1 MPRSA
6 RSHDAVREE
15 TTMAPH
21 RSVHAFTARF
31 FPHSSVSL
39 RWAVAAFALLAAL
52 CWASPAWAADSA
64 VFASGAGTE
73 TEPYLITNA
82 SQLAA
87 FRDAVNAGDDYDGKY
102 VALGADID
110 LESAEWTPIGVGT
123 RKSSGIAEGST
134 PFAGTFDGAGHV
146 ISGLK
151 IASTQG
157 ADFAIGLFGIL
168 DGATV
173 KNLTVADA
181 EVTVPQSELA
191 GILCGMMANDA
202 TASGVSVSGS
212 VSGKAGVG
220 GIAGRM
226 TLSGTIENCE
236 NSASVAAADGV
247 GNAGGIVGAAYY
259 TTPTGRMAITGCRNS
274 GSISGTDCIGGIA
287 GLSAAFVSNC
297 ENSGAITGTS
307 YSVGGIVGEQKNYGA
322 VSGCTN
328 SGAVSTSNAGAYGIG
343 GIVGWARYDGAAPA
357 YAASAPITVTGCANS
372 TSVQGGSCAGG
383 IVGTF
388 YNAGTVS
395 GNANT
400 AASIASSN
408 FAGGIVGNLQN
419 ADISSLPSTVPE
431 GILVENNASTTPLNA
446 ITAPLKGPYAY
457 NNTPSDFTVRD
468 NGSAWVAQA
477 GATRYATLEGAFA
490 TAPDHSTIKLV
501 SSVSDQPTLSVS
513 DGRELTLDLAGFNL
527 FFATDGGLS
536 LQDGALTVTG
546 QGDVATA
553 EGADGKPEPLATVS
567 GTGSLALKGGS
578 YNQDVAPYVADS
590 YAEFVPADTR
600 TTTPFSVVPAS
611 TAKHDARAA
620 VHDGAKTVYY
630 GDSDAAR
637 TAAAAAPGAT
647 VEELNAPSTPSGNE
661 GGEGNPGGGQTG
673 TGDNGQLSGGADANA
688 GGKADGSTA
697 ADDQTDDNGTKDS
710 GKDDASKPTA
720 KPSTTSGT
728 HGYHRSS
735 TAYRGVPQT
744 GDAATDALLAVGA
757 LAIVSGGAAALARAR
772 VKRSRTK

>member
-1 MPRSA
+1 
-6 RSHDAVREE
+6 
-15 TTMAPH
+15 MAPH
-21 RSVHAFTARF
+21 RSVHAFTVRF

-39 RWAVAAFALLAAL
+39 RWVVAAFALLAAL
-52 CWASPAWAADSA
+52 CWTSPAWAADSA
-64 VFASGAGTE
+64 IFASGAGTE
-73 TEPYLITNA
+73 ADPYLIENA

-110 LESAEWTPIGVGT
+110 LESAEWTPIGAGT

-134 PFAGTFDGAGHV
+134 PFGGTFDGVSHV

-151 IASTQG
+151 ITSTQG

-236 NSASVAAADGV
+236 NSASVAATDGV

-297 ENSGAITGTS
+297 ENSGAIAGTS

-357 YAASAPITVTGCANS
+357 YAASAPITVTGCTNS
-372 TSVQGGSCAGG
+372 ASVQGGSCAGG

-395 GNANT
+395 GNTNT
-400 AASIASSN
+400 AASIISSN

-431 GILVENNASTTPLNA
+431 GILVENNVSTTPLNA
-446 ITAPLKGPYAY
+446 ITAPLKGLYAY

-477 GATRYATLEGAFA
+477 GATRYASLAGAFA

-501 SSVSDQPTLSVS
+501 SNVSDQPTLSVS

-630 GDSDAAR
+630 GDADAAR

-688 GGKADGSTA
+688 GDKAEDGA
-697 ADDQTDDNGTKDS
+697 ATDDQPENNGAKDAN
-710 GKDDASKPTA
+710 KDAASKPTA
-720 KPSTTSGT
+720 KSGNSSAASGS
-728 HGYHRSS
+728 HAYRNSS

-757 LAIVSGGAAALARAR
+757 LAIVSGGAATLARAR
-772 VKRSRTK
+772 MKRSRTK

>member
-1 MPRSA
+1 
-6 RSHDAVREE
+6 
-15 TTMAPH
+15 MAPY
-21 RSVHAFTARF
+21 RSVHAFTVRF

-39 RWAVAAFALLAAL
+39 RWVVAAFALLAAL
-52 CWASPAWAADSA
+52 CWASPAWAVDSA

-73 TEPYLITNA
+73 ADPYLIENA

-102 VALGADID
+102 VALNADVD
-110 LESAEWTPIGVGT
+110 LEGAEWTPIGAGT

-134 PFAGTFDGAGHV
+134 PFAGTFDGAGHTV
-146 ISGLK
+146 SGLK
-151 IASTQG
+151 ITSTQG
-157 ADFAIGLFGIL
+157 VDYAIGLFGIL

-212 VSGKAGVG
+212 VAGKAGVG

-297 ENSGAITGTS
+297 ENSGAINGTS

-328 SGAVSTSNAGAYGIG
+328 SEAVSTSNAGAYGIG

-372 TSVQGGSCAGG
+372 ASVQGGSCAGG

-431 GILVENNASTTPLNA
+431 GILVENNVSTTPLNA

-477 GATRYATLEGAFA
+477 GATRYATLEGAFE

-513 DGRELTLDLAGFNL
+513 DGRELTLDLASFNL

-630 GDSDAAR
+630 GDADAAR

-673 TGDNGQLSGGADANA
+673 TGDNGQLSGSADANA

-697 ADDQTDDNGTKDS
+697 ADDQPENNGTKDS
-710 GKDDASKPTA
+710 GKDDASSRQPNPARRPARMVTTVARPPTA
-720 KPSTTSGT
+720 AFRRPATRPPMRYWPWGPWPSSQ
-728 HGYHRSS
+728 
-735 TAYRGVPQT
+735 AAPQPSP
-744 GDAATDALLAVGA
+744 APA
-757 LAIVSGGAAALARAR
+757 
-772 VKRSRTK
+772 

>member
-1 MPRSA
+1 MSLFACP
-6 RSHDAVREE
+6 HDAVREE

-73 TEPYLITNA
+73 ADPYLIENA

-236 NSASVAAADGV
+236 NSASVAAVGGV

-372 TSVQGGSCAGG
+372 ASVQGGSCAGG

-431 GILVENNASTTPLNA
+431 GILVENNVSTTPLNA

-630 GDSDAAR
+630 GDADAAR

-661 GGEGNPGGGQTG
+661 GDEGNPGGGQTG

-688 GGKADGSTA
+688 GARRMAAPQPTTNPRTTGRRTQAKMTPRSRQPNPARRPARMVTTVARPPTA
-697 ADDQTDDNGTKDS
+697 AFRR
-710 GKDDASKPTA
+710 P
-720 KPSTTSGT
+720 
-728 HGYHRSS
+728 
-735 TAYRGVPQT
+735 
-744 GDAATDALLAVGA
+744 AT
-757 LAIVSGGAAALARAR
+757 RPPMR
-772 VKRSRTK
+772 YWP

>member
-1 MPRSA
+1 
-6 RSHDAVREE
+6 
-15 TTMAPH
+15 MAPH

-64 VFASGAGTE
+64 IFASGAGTE
-73 TEPYLITNA
+73 TEPYLIANA

-87 FRDAVNAGDDYDGKY
+87 FRDAVNAGNDYAGEY
-102 VALGADID
+102 IALGSDVD
-110 LESAEWTPIGVGT
+110 LEDAEWTPIGVGT

-297 ENSGAITGTS
+297 ENSGAIAGTS

-372 TSVQGGSCAGG
+372 ASVQGGSCAGG

-431 GILVENNASTTPLNA
+431 GILVENNVSTTPLDA
-446 ITAPLKGPYAY
+446 ITAPLKGLYAY
-457 NNTPSDFTVRD
+457 NNTPSDFIVRD

-477 GATRYATLEGAFA
+477 GATRYATLEGAFE

-501 SSVSDQPTLSVS
+501 SSVSDQPTLSIS

-567 GTGSLALKGGS
+567 GTGSLVLKGGS

-630 GDSDAAR
+630 GDADAAR
-637 TAAAAAPGAT
+637 AAAAAAPGAT
-647 VEELNAPSTPSGNE
+647 MEELNAPSTPSGNE
-661 GGEGNPGGGQTG
+661 GDEGNPGGGQTG
-673 TGDNGQLSGGADANA
+673 TTNDGQTSGGVDANA
-688 GGKADGSTA
+688 GDKADGSTA
-697 ADDQTDDNGTKDS
+697 ADDQTDGNGTKDS

-720 KPSTTSGT
+720 KSSTTSGT
-728 HGYHRSS
+728 RGYHRSS

-772 VKRSRTK
+772 MKRSRTK

>member
-1 MPRSA
+1 
-6 RSHDAVREE
+6 
-15 TTMAPH
+15 MAPH

-73 TEPYLITNA
+73 TEPYLIANA

-87 FRDAVNAGDDYDGKY
+87 FRDAVNAGNDYAGEY
-102 VALGADID
+102 IALGSDVD
-110 LESAEWTPIGVGT
+110 LEDAEWTPIGAGT

-151 IASTQG
+151 IASTQS

-259 TTPTGRMAITGCRNS
+259 TTPTGRMAVTGCRNS

-297 ENSGAITGTS
+297 ENSGAIAGTS

-372 TSVQGGSCAGG
+372 ASVQGGSCAGG

-431 GILVENNASTTPLNA
+431 GILVENNVSTTPLDA

-501 SSVSDQPTLSVS
+501 SNVSDQPTLSVS

-567 GTGSLALKGGS
+567 GTGSLVLKGGS

-620 VHDGAKTVYY
+620 VHDGAKTIYY
-630 GDSDAAR
+630 GDADAAR
-637 TAAAAAPGAT
+637 AAAAAAPGAT
-647 VEELNAPSTPSGNE
+647 MEELNAPSTPSGNE
-661 GGEGNPGGGQTG
+661 GDEGNPGGGQTG
-673 TGDNGQLSGGADANA
+673 TANDGQTSGGVDANA
-688 GGKADGSTA
+688 GDKADGSTA
-697 ADDQTDDNGTKDS
+697 ADDQTDGNGTKNS

-772 VKRSRTK
+772 MKRSRTK

>member
-1 MPRSA
+1 
-6 RSHDAVREE
+6 
-15 TTMAPH
+15 MAPY

-39 RWAVAAFALLAAL
+39 RWVVAAFALLAAL
-52 CWASPAWAADSA
+52 CWASPAWAVDSA

-73 TEPYLITNA
+73 ADPYLIENA

-102 VALGADID
+102 VALGADVD
-110 LESAEWTPIGVGT
+110 LEGAEWTPIGAGT

-134 PFAGTFDGAGHV
+134 PFAGTFDGAGHTV
-146 ISGLK
+146 SGLK
-151 IASTQG
+151 ITSTQG
-157 ADFAIGLFGIL
+157 ADYAIGLFGIL

-181 EVTVPQSELA
+181 KIAVPQSELA
-191 GILCGMMANDA
+191 GILCGMLANDS
-202 TASGVSVSGS
+202 TVSGVSVSGS

-226 TLSGTIENCE
+226 TLSGAIENCE
-236 NSASVAAADGV
+236 NSASVTAAGGV

-259 TTPTGRMAITGCRNS
+259 TTPSGRMSITGCHNS

-297 ENSGAITGTS
+297 ENSGAIAGTS

-322 VSGCTN
+322 VTGCAN
-328 SGAVSTSNAGAYGIG
+328 SESVSTSNAGAYGIG

-372 TSVQGGSCAGG
+372 ASVQGGSCAGG

-400 AASIASSN
+400 AASITSSS

-431 GILVENNASTTPLNA
+431 GILVENNVSATPLDA

-477 GATRYATLEGAFA
+477 GATRYATLAGAFA

-536 LQDGALTVTG
+536 LRDGALTVTG

-553 EGADGKPEPLATVS
+553 EGADGKPEPLAAVS

-590 YAEFVPADTR
+590 YAEFVPADAHATA
-600 TTTPFSVVPAS
+600 PFSVVPAS
-611 TAKHDARAA
+611 TAKHNAQAV
-620 VHDGAKTVYY
+620 VHDGGKTVYY
-630 GDSDAAR
+630 GDAGAAR

-647 VEELNAPSTPSGNE
+647 VEELKAPSTPSGNE
-661 GGEGNPGGGQTG
+661 GGEGNPSDGQTG
-673 TGDNGQLSGGADANA
+673 TTNDGQPSGDANA
-688 GGKADGSTA
+688 NAGDKTDDSTA
-697 ADDQTDDNGTKDS
+697 ADDQTDGNGTKGAD
-710 GKDDASKPTA
+710 KDDASKATA
-720 KPSTTSGT
+720 KPSTSSAASGT
-728 HGYHRSS
+728 HTYRSS
-735 TAYRGVPQT
+735 SIAYRGVPQT

-757 LAIVSGGAAALARAR
+757 LAVVSGGAAALARAR
-772 VKRSRTK
+772 MKRARAK

>member
-1 MPRSA
+1 
-6 RSHDAVREE
+6 
-15 TTMAPH
+15 MAPH

-73 TEPYLITNA
+73 ADPYLIENA

-110 LESAEWTPIGVGT
+110 LESAERTPIGVGT

-212 VSGKAGVG
+212 VAGKAGVG

-297 ENSGAITGTS
+297 ENSGAINGTS

-372 TSVQGGSCAGG
+372 ASVQGGSCAGG

-431 GILVENNASTTPLNA
+431 GILVENNVSTTPLNA

-477 GATRYATLEGAFA
+477 GATRYATLEGAFE

-513 DGRELTLDLAGFNL
+513 DGRELTLDLASFNL

-546 QGDVATA
+546 QGDVAPA

-630 GDSDAAR
+630 GDADAAR
-637 TAAAAAPGAT
+637 T
-647 VEELNAPSTPSGNE
+647 ELNAPSTPSGNE

-673 TGDNGQLSGGADANA
+673 TGDNGQLSGSADANA

-697 ADDQTDDNGTKDS
+697 ADDQPENNGAKDS

>member
-1 MPRSA
+1 
-6 RSHDAVREE
+6 
-15 TTMAPH
+15 MAPH

-73 TEPYLITNA
+73 ADPYLIENA

-110 LESAEWTPIGVGT
+110 LESAERTPIGVGT

-181 EVTVPQSELA
+181 EVTVPRSELA

-372 TSVQGGSCAGG
+372 ASVQGGSCAGG

-431 GILVENNASTTPLNA
+431 GILVENNVSTTPLNA

-477 GATRYATLEGAFA
+477 GATRYATLEGAFE

-513 DGRELTLDLAGFNL
+513 DGRELTLDLTSFNL

-590 YAEFVPADTR
+590 YAEFVPADTHA
-600 TTTPFSVVPAS
+600 TAPFSVVPAS

-630 GDSDAAR
+630 GDADAAR
-637 TAAAAAPGAT
+637 AAAMAAPGAT

-673 TGDNGQLSGGADANA
+673 TSGGADANA
-688 GGKADGSTA
+688 GDKADGSTA
-697 ADDQTDDNGTKDS
+697 ADDQTDGNGTKDS

-744 GDAATDALLAVGA
+744 GDATTDALLAVGA

-772 VKRSRTK
+772 MKRSRTK

>member
-1 MPRSA
+1 
-6 RSHDAVREE
+6 
-15 TTMAPH
+15 MAPH

-39 RWAVAAFALLAAL
+39 RWAVAAFALLGTL
-52 CWASPAWAADSA
+52 CWTSPAWAADSA

-73 TEPYLITNA
+73 SDPYLIENA

-110 LESAEWTPIGVGT
+110 LESAEWTPIGAGT

-236 NSASVAAADGV
+236 NSASVTAAGGV

-259 TTPTGRMAITGCRNS
+259 TTPIGRMAITGCRNS

-287 GLSAAFVSNC
+287 GLSATFVSNC
-297 ENSGAITGTS
+297 ENSGAIAGTS

-328 SGAVSTSNAGAYGIG
+328 SGAVSTSNASAYGIG

-372 TSVQGGSCAGG
+372 ASVQGGSCAGG

-395 GNANT
+395 GNTNT
-400 AASIASSN
+400 AVSITSSS

-431 GILVENNASTTPLNA
+431 GILVENNVSTTPLNA

-477 GATRYATLEGAFA
+477 GATRYATLEGAFE

-513 DGRELTLDLAGFNL
+513 DGRELTLDLTSFNL

-553 EGADGKPEPLATVS
+553 EGADGEPEPLATVS

-590 YAEFVPADTR
+590 YAEFVPADAHATA
-600 TTTPFSVVPAS
+600 PFSVVPAS

-630 GDSDAAR
+630 GDADAAR
-637 TAAAAAPGAT
+637 AAAMAAPGAT

-673 TGDNGQLSGGADANA
+673 TGDNGQLSGSADANA

-697 ADDQTDDNGTKDS
+697 ADDQPENNGTKDS
-710 GKDDASKPTA
+710 GKDDASSRQPNPARRPARMVTTVARPPTA
-720 KPSTTSGT
+720 AFRRPATRPPMRYWPWGPWPSSQ
-728 HGYHRSS
+728 
-735 TAYRGVPQT
+735 AAPQPSP
-744 GDAATDALLAVGA
+744 APA
-757 LAIVSGGAAALARAR
+757 
-772 VKRSRTK
+772 

>member
-1 MPRSA
+1 
-6 RSHDAVREE
+6 
-15 TTMAPH
+15 MAPH

-73 TEPYLITNA
+73 SEPYLIANA
-82 SQLAA
+82 GQLAA
-87 FRDAVNAGDDYDGKY
+87 FRDAVNAGNDYAGEY
-102 VALGADID
+102 IALGSDVD
-110 LESAEWTPIGVGT
+110 LEDAEWTPIGVGT

-173 KNLTVADA
+173 KNLTVTDA

-226 TLSGTIENCE
+226 TLSGAIENCE

-259 TTPTGRMAITGCRNS
+259 TTPTGRMAVTGCRNS

-297 ENSGAITGTS
+297 ENSGAIAGTS

-372 TSVQGGSCAGG
+372 ASVQGGSCAGG

-395 GNANT
+395 GNTNT
-400 AASIASSN
+400 AASITSSS

-431 GILVENNASTTPLNA
+431 GILVENNVSTTPLDA

-477 GATRYATLEGAFA
+477 GATRYATLAGAFA

-620 VHDGAKTVYY
+620 VHDGAKTIYY
-630 GDSDAAR
+630 GDADAAR

-647 VEELNAPSTPSGNE
+647 VEELNAPSTPSVNE

-697 ADDQTDDNGTKDS
+697 ADDQTDDSGTKDS

-757 LAIVSGGAAALARAR
+757 LVIVSGGAAALARAR

>member
-1 MPRSA
+1 
-6 RSHDAVREE
+6 
-15 TTMAPH
+15 MAPY
-21 RSVHAFTARF
+21 RSVHAFTVRF

-39 RWAVAAFALLAAL
+39 RWVVAAFALLAAL
-52 CWASPAWAADSA
+52 CWASPAWAVDSA

-73 TEPYLITNA
+73 ADPYLIENA

-102 VALGADID
+102 VAPGADVD
-110 LESAEWTPIGVGT
+110 LEGAEWTPIGAGT

-134 PFAGTFDGAGHV
+134 PFAGTFDGAGHTV
-146 ISGLK
+146 SGLK
-151 IASTQG
+151 ITSTQG
-157 ADFAIGLFGIL
+157 VDYAIGLFGIL

-212 VSGKAGVG
+212 VAGKAGVG

-297 ENSGAITGTS
+297 ENSGAINGTS

-328 SGAVSTSNAGAYGIG
+328 SEAVSTSNAGAYGIG

-372 TSVQGGSCAGG
+372 ASVQGGSCAGG

-431 GILVENNASTTPLNA
+431 GILVENNVSTTPLNA

-477 GATRYATLEGAFA
+477 GATRYATLEGAFE

-513 DGRELTLDLAGFNL
+513 DGRELTLDLASFNL

-630 GDSDAAR
+630 GDADAAR

-673 TGDNGQLSGGADANA
+673 TGDNGQLSGSADANA

-697 ADDQTDDNGTKDS
+697 ADDQPENNGTKDS
-710 GKDDASKPTA
+710 GKDDASSRQPNPARRPARMVTTVARPPTA
-720 KPSTTSGT
+720 AFRRPATRPPMRYWPWGPWPSSQ
-728 HGYHRSS
+728 
-735 TAYRGVPQT
+735 AAPQPSP
-744 GDAATDALLAVGA
+744 APA
-757 LAIVSGGAAALARAR
+757 
-772 VKRSRTK
+772 

>member
-1 MPRSA
+1 
-6 RSHDAVREE
+6 
-15 TTMAPH
+15 MAPY
-21 RSVHAFTARF
+21 RSVHAFTVRF

-39 RWAVAAFALLAAL
+39 RWVVAAFALLAAL
-52 CWASPAWAADSA
+52 CWASPAWAVDSA

-73 TEPYLITNA
+73 ADPYLIENA

-102 VALGADID
+102 VALNADVD
-110 LESAEWTPIGVGT
+110 LEGAEWTPIGAGT

-134 PFAGTFDGAGHV
+134 PFAGTFDGAGHTV
-146 ISGLK
+146 SGLK
-151 IASTQG
+151 ITSTQG
-157 ADFAIGLFGIL
+157 VDYAIGLFGIL

-212 VSGKAGVG
+212 VAGKAGVG

-297 ENSGAITGTS
+297 ENSGAINGTS

-328 SGAVSTSNAGAYGIG
+328 SEAVSTSNAGAYGIG

-357 YAASAPITVTGCANS
+357 YATSAPITVTGCANS
-372 TSVQGGSCAGG
+372 ASVQGGSCAGG

-431 GILVENNASTTPLNA
+431 GILVENNVSTTPLNA

-477 GATRYATLEGAFA
+477 GATRYATLEGAFE

-513 DGRELTLDLAGFNL
+513 DGRELTLDLASFNL

-630 GDSDAAR
+630 GDADAAR

-673 TGDNGQLSGGADANA
+673 TGDNGQLSGSADANA

-697 ADDQTDDNGTKDS
+697 ADDQPENNGTKDS
-710 GKDDASKPTA
+710 GKDDASSRQPNPARRPARMVTTVARPPTA
-720 KPSTTSGT
+720 AFRRPATRPPMRYWPWGPWPSSQ
-728 HGYHRSS
+728 
-735 TAYRGVPQT
+735 AAPQPSP
-744 GDAATDALLAVGA
+744 APA
-757 LAIVSGGAAALARAR
+757 
-772 VKRSRTK
+772 

>member
-1 MPRSA
+1 
-6 RSHDAVREE
+6 
-15 TTMAPH
+15 MAPH

-64 VFASGAGTE
+64 IFASGAGTE
-73 TEPYLITNA
+73 TEPYLIANA
-82 SQLAA
+82 GQLAA

-151 IASTQG
+151 IASIQG

-181 EVTVPQSELA
+181 EVAVPQSELA

-236 NSASVAAADGV
+236 NS
-247 GNAGGIVGAAYY
+247 
-259 TTPTGRMAITGCRNS
+259 
-274 GSISGTDCIGGIA
+274 
-287 GLSAAFVSNC
+287 
-297 ENSGAITGTS
+297 GAIAGTS

-322 VSGCTN
+322 ASGCTN

-372 TSVQGGSCAGG
+372 ASVQGGSCAGG

-431 GILVENNASTTPLNA
+431 GILVENNVSTTPLNA
-446 ITAPLKGPYAY
+446 ITAPLKGLYAY

-477 GATRYATLEGAFA
+477 GATRYASLAGAFA

-501 SSVSDQPTLSVS
+501 SNVSDQPTLSVS

-567 GTGSLALKGGS
+567 GTGSLTLKGGS

-600 TTTPFSVVPAS
+600 TTTPFSVVAAS

-630 GDSDAAR
+630 GDADAAR

-661 GGEGNPGGGQTG
+661 GDEGNPGGGQTG
-673 TGDNGQLSGGADANA
+673 TGDNGQLSGGVDANA

-697 ADDQTDDNGTKDS
+697 ADDQTDGNGTKDS

-728 HGYHRSS
+728 RGYHRSS

-772 VKRSRTK
+772 MKRSRTK

>member
-1 MPRSA
+1 
-6 RSHDAVREE
+6 
-15 TTMAPH
+15 MAPH

-73 TEPYLITNA
+73 ADPYLIENA

-146 ISGLK
+146 ISGLR

-212 VSGKAGVG
+212 VAGKAGVG

-259 TTPTGRMAITGCRNS
+259 TTPTGRTAITGCRNS

-287 GLSAAFVSNC
+287 GLSATFVSNC
-297 ENSGAITGTS
+297 ENSGAIAGTS

-328 SGAVSTSNAGAYGIG
+328 SGAVSTSNASAYGIG

-372 TSVQGGSCAGG
+372 ASVQGGSCAGG

-395 GNANT
+395 GNTNT
-400 AASIASSN
+400 AVSITSSS

-431 GILVENNASTTPLNA
+431 GILVENNVSTTPLNA

-477 GATRYATLEGAFA
+477 GATRYATLEGAFE

-513 DGRELTLDLAGFNL
+513 DGRELTLDLTSFNL

-630 GDSDAAR
+630 GDADAAR
-637 TAAAAAPGAT
+637 AAAMAAPGAT

-673 TGDNGQLSGGADANA
+673 TGDNGQLSGSADANA

-697 ADDQTDDNGTKDS
+697 ADDQPENNGTKDS
-710 GKDDASKPTA
+710 GKDDASSRQPNPARRPARMVTTVARPPTA
-720 KPSTTSGT
+720 AFRRPATRPPMRYWPWGPWPSSQ
-728 HGYHRSS
+728 
-735 TAYRGVPQT
+735 AAPQPSP
-744 GDAATDALLAVGA
+744 APA
-757 LAIVSGGAAALARAR
+757 
-772 VKRSRTK
+772 

>member
-1 MPRSA
+1 
-6 RSHDAVREE
+6 
-15 TTMAPH
+15 MAPH

-73 TEPYLITNA
+73 ADPYLIENA

-87 FRDAVNAGDDYDGKY
+87 FRDAVNAGNDYAGEY
-102 VALGADID
+102 IALGSDVD
-110 LESAEWTPIGVGT
+110 LEDAEWTPIGVGT

-157 ADFAIGLFGIL
+157 VDFAIGLFGIL

-226 TLSGTIENCE
+226 TLSGTIESCE

-343 GIVGWARYDGAAPA
+343 GIVGWARYDGATPA

-372 TSVQGGSCAGG
+372 ASVQGGSCAGG

-431 GILVENNASTTPLNA
+431 GILVENNVSTTPLNA
-446 ITAPLKGPYAY
+446 ITAPLKGLYAY

-477 GATRYATLEGAFA
+477 GATRYATLEGAFE

-513 DGRELTLDLAGFNL
+513 DGRELTLDLTSFNL

-590 YAEFVPADTR
+590 YAEFVPADAHATA
-600 TTTPFSVVPAS
+600 PFSVVPAS

-630 GDSDAAR
+630 GDADAAR
-637 TAAAAAPGAT
+637 AAAMAAPGAT

-673 TGDNGQLSGGADANA
+673 TGDNGQLSGSADANA

>member
-1 MPRSA
+1 M
-6 RSHDAVREE
+6 
-15 TTMAPH
+15 
-21 RSVHAFTARF
+21 
-31 FPHSSVSL
+31 
-39 RWAVAAFALLAAL
+39 
-52 CWASPAWAADSA
+52 
-64 VFASGAGTE
+64 
-73 TEPYLITNA
+73 
-82 SQLAA
+82 
-87 FRDAVNAGDDYDGKY
+87 
-102 VALGADID
+102 ALGADID

-168 DGATV
+168 DGAVV

-372 TSVQGGSCAGG
+372 ASVQGGSCAGG

-431 GILVENNASTTPLNA
+431 GILVENNVSTTPLNA

-590 YAEFVPADTR
+590 YAEFVPADAHATA
-600 TTTPFSVVPAS
+600 PFSVVPAS

-630 GDSDAAR
+630 GDADAAR

-661 GGEGNPGGGQTG
+661 GGEGSPGGGQTG

-710 GKDDASKPTA
+710 GEDDASKPTA

>member
-1 MPRSA
+1 
-6 RSHDAVREE
+6 
-15 TTMAPH
+15 MAPH

-31 FPHSSVSL
+31 FPHSSVPL

-73 TEPYLITNA
+73 SEPYLISNA
-82 SQLAA
+82 GQLAA

-297 ENSGAITGTS
+297 ENSGATAGTS

-322 VSGCTN
+322 VGGCTN

-372 TSVQGGSCAGG
+372 ASVQGGSCAGG

-431 GILVENNASTTPLNA
+431 GILVENNVSTTPLNA

-611 TAKHDARAA
+611 TAKQNAHAV
-620 VHDGAKTVYY
+620 VHDGGKTVYY

-661 GGEGNPGGGQTG
+661 GDEGNPGGGQTG

-772 VKRSRTK
+772 MKRSRTK

>member
-1 MPRSA
+1 MAPYRSA
-6 RSHDAVREE
+6 
-15 TTMAPH
+15 
-21 RSVHAFTARF
+21 HAFTARF

-39 RWAVAAFALLAAL
+39 RWVVAAFALLAAL
-52 CWASPAWAADSA
+52 CWASPAWAVDSA

-73 TEPYLITNA
+73 ADPYLIENA

-87 FRDAVNAGDDYDGKY
+87 FRDAVNAGGDYDGKY
-102 VALGADID
+102 VALGADVD
-110 LESAEWTPIGVGT
+110 LEGAEWTPIGAGT

-134 PFAGTFDGAGHV
+134 PFAGTFDGAGHTV
-146 ISGLK
+146 SGLK
-151 IASTQG
+151 ITSTQG
-157 ADFAIGLFGIL
+157 ADYAIGLFGIL

-236 NSASVAAADGV
+236 NSASVAAVGGV

-372 TSVQGGSCAGG
+372 ASVQGGSCAGG

-431 GILVENNASTTPLNA
+431 GILVENNVSTTPLNA

-630 GDSDAAR
+630 GDADAAR

-697 ADDQTDDNGTKDS
+697 ADDQPENNGAKDS

>member
-1 MPRSA
+1 M
-6 RSHDAVREE
+6 
-15 TTMAPH
+15 
-21 RSVHAFTARF
+21 
-31 FPHSSVSL
+31 
-39 RWAVAAFALLAAL
+39 
-52 CWASPAWAADSA
+52 
-64 VFASGAGTE
+64 
-73 TEPYLITNA
+73 
-82 SQLAA
+82 
-87 FRDAVNAGDDYDGKY
+87 
-102 VALGADID
+102 
-110 LESAEWTPIGVGT
+110 
-123 RKSSGIAEGST
+123 
-134 PFAGTFDGAGHV
+134 
-146 ISGLK
+146 
-151 IASTQG
+151 
-157 ADFAIGLFGIL
+157 
-168 DGATV
+168 
-173 KNLTVADA
+173 
-181 EVTVPQSELA
+181 
-191 GILCGMMANDA
+191 
-202 TASGVSVSGS
+202 
-212 VSGKAGVG
+212 
-220 GIAGRM
+220 
-226 TLSGTIENCE
+226 
-236 NSASVAAADGV
+236 

-297 ENSGAITGTS
+297 ENSGAINGTS

-328 SGAVSTSNAGAYGIG
+328 SEAVSTSNAGAYGIG

-372 TSVQGGSCAGG
+372 ASVQGGSCAGG

-431 GILVENNASTTPLNA
+431 GILVENNVSTTPLNA

-477 GATRYATLEGAFA
+477 GATRYATLEGAFE

-513 DGRELTLDLAGFNL
+513 DGRELTLDLASFNL

-630 GDSDAAR
+630 GDADAAR

-673 TGDNGQLSGGADANA
+673 TGDNGQLSGSADANA

-697 ADDQTDDNGTKDS
+697 ADDQPENNGTKDS
-710 GKDDASKPTA
+710 GKDDASSRQPNPARRPARMVTTVARPPTA
-720 KPSTTSGT
+720 AFRRPATRPPMRYWPWGPWPSSQ
-728 HGYHRSS
+728 
-735 TAYRGVPQT
+735 AAPQPSP
-744 GDAATDALLAVGA
+744 APA
-757 LAIVSGGAAALARAR
+757 
-772 VKRSRTK
+772 

>member
-1 MPRSA
+1 MDPY
-6 RSHDAVREE
+6 
-15 TTMAPH
+15 
-21 RSVHAFTARF
+21 RSVHAFTVRF

-39 RWAVAAFALLAAL
+39 RWVVAAFALLAAL
-52 CWASPAWAADSA
+52 CWASPAWAVDSA

-73 TEPYLITNA
+73 ADPYLIENA

-87 FRDAVNAGDDYDGKY
+87 FRDAVNAGEDYDGTY
-102 VALGADID
+102 VALGADVD
-110 LESAEWTPIGVGT
+110 LEGAEWTPIGAGT

-134 PFAGTFDGAGHV
+134 PFAGTFDGAGHTV
-146 ISGLK
+146 SGLK
-151 IASTQG
+151 ITSTQG
-157 ADFAIGLFGIL
+157 ADYAIGLFGIL

-181 EVTVPQSELA
+181 KIAVPQSELV
-191 GILCGMMANDA
+191 GILCGMLANDS
-202 TASGVSVSGS
+202 TVSGVSVSGS

-236 NSASVAAADGV
+236 NSASVTAAGGV

-259 TTPTGRMAITGCRNS
+259 TTPTGRMSITGCHNS

-297 ENSGAITGTS
+297 ENSGAIAGTS
-307 YSVGGIVGEQKNYGA
+307 YSV
-322 VSGCTN
+322 
-328 SGAVSTSNAGAYGIG
+328 
-343 GIVGWARYDGAAPA
+343 
-357 YAASAPITVTGCANS
+357 
-372 TSVQGGSCAGG
+372 GG

-395 GNANT
+395 GNTNT
-400 AASIASSN
+400 AASITSSS

-431 GILVENNASTTPLNA
+431 GILVENNVSTTPLDA

-477 GATRYATLEGAFA
+477 GATRYATLAGAFA

-501 SSVSDQPTLSVS
+501 SSVSEQPTLSVS

-536 LQDGALTVTG
+536 LRDGALTVTG

-590 YAEFVPADTR
+590 YAEFVPADAHATA
-600 TTTPFSVVPAS
+600 PFSVVPAS
-611 TAKHDARAA
+611 TAKHNAQAV
-620 VHDGAKTVYY
+620 VHDGGKTVYY
-630 GDSDAAR
+630 GDAGAAR

-647 VEELNAPSTPSGNE
+647 VEELKAPSTPSGNE
-661 GGEGNPGGGQTG
+661 GGEGNPSDGQTG
-673 TGDNGQLSGGADANA
+673 TTNDGQPSGDANA
-688 GGKADGSTA
+688 NAGDKTDGSTA
-697 ADDQTDDNGTKDS
+697 ADDQTDGNGTKGAD
-710 GKDDASKPTA
+710 KDDASKATA
-720 KPSTTSGT
+720 KPSTSSAASGT
-728 HGYHRSS
+728 HTYRSSS

-757 LAIVSGGAAALARAR
+757 LAVVSGGAAALARAR
-772 VKRSRTK
+772 MKRARAK

>member
-1 MPRSA
+1 
-6 RSHDAVREE
+6 
-15 TTMAPH
+15 MAPH

-73 TEPYLITNA
+73 SEPYLIANA
-82 SQLAA
+82 GQLAA
-87 FRDAVNAGDDYDGKY
+87 FRDAVNAGNDYAGEY
-102 VALGADID
+102 IALGSDVD
-110 LESAEWTPIGVGT
+110 LEDAEWTPIGVGT

-173 KNLTVADA
+173 KNLTVTDA

-259 TTPTGRMAITGCRNS
+259 TTPTGRMAVTGCRNS

-297 ENSGAITGTS
+297 ENSGAIAGTS

-372 TSVQGGSCAGG
+372 ASVQGGSCAGG

-395 GNANT
+395 GNTNT
-400 AASIASSN
+400 AASIISSN

-431 GILVENNASTTPLNA
+431 GILVENNVSTTPLNA
-446 ITAPLKGPYAY
+446 ITAPLKGLYAY

-477 GATRYATLEGAFA
+477 GATRYASLAGAFA

-620 VHDGAKTVYY
+620 VHDGAKTIYY
-630 GDSDAAR
+630 GDADAAR

-647 VEELNAPSTPSGNE
+647 VEELNAPSTPSVNE

-757 LAIVSGGAAALARAR
+757 LVIVSGGAAALARAR

>member
-1 MPRSA
+1 
-6 RSHDAVREE
+6 
-15 TTMAPH
+15 MAPH

-73 TEPYLITNA
+73 ADPYLIENA

-87 FRDAVNAGDDYDGKY
+87 FRDAVNAGDDYAGEY
-102 VALGADID
+102 IALGSDVD
-110 LESAEWTPIGVGT
+110 LEDAEWTPIGAGT

-168 DGATV
+168 NGATV

-181 EVTVPQSELA
+181 EVTVAQSELA

-236 NSASVAAADGV
+236 NSASVAAVGGV

-372 TSVQGGSCAGG
+372 ASVQGGSCAGG

-431 GILVENNASTTPLNA
+431 GILVENNVSTTPLNA
-446 ITAPLKGPYAY
+446 ITAPLKSPYAY

-477 GATRYATLEGAFA
+477 GATRYASLAGAFA
-490 TAPDHSTIKLV
+490 TA
-501 SSVSDQPTLSVS
+501 
-513 DGRELTLDLAGFNL
+513 
-527 FFATDGGLS
+527 
-536 LQDGALTVTG
+536 
-546 QGDVATA
+546 
-553 EGADGKPEPLATVS
+553 
-567 GTGSLALKGGS
+567 
-578 YNQDVAPYVADS
+578 
-590 YAEFVPADTR
+590 
-600 TTTPFSVVPAS
+600 PFSVVPAS

-620 VHDGAKTVYY
+620 VHDGAKTVT
-630 GDSDAAR
+630 
-637 TAAAAAPGAT
+637 TAMPMRPERQRPPLPAP
-647 VEELNAPSTPSGNE
+647 PW
-661 GGEGNPGGGQTG
+661 
-673 TGDNGQLSGGADANA
+673 
-688 GGKADGSTA
+688 
-697 ADDQTDDNGTKDS
+697 
-710 GKDDASKPTA
+710 
-720 KPSTTSGT
+720 
-728 HGYHRSS
+728 RS
-735 TAYRGVPQT
+735 
-744 GDAATDALLAVGA
+744 
-757 LAIVSGGAAALARAR
+757 
-772 VKRSRTK
+772 

>member
-1 MPRSA
+1 MSLFACP
-6 RSHDAVREE
+6 HDAVREE

-73 TEPYLITNA
+73 ADPYLIANA

-110 LESAEWTPIGVGT
+110 LESAERTPIGVGT

-212 VSGKAGVG
+212 VAGKAGVG

-297 ENSGAITGTS
+297 ENSGAINGTS
-307 YSVGGIVGEQKNYGA
+307 YSV
-322 VSGCTN
+322 
-328 SGAVSTSNAGAYGIG
+328 
-343 GIVGWARYDGAAPA
+343 
-357 YAASAPITVTGCANS
+357 
-372 TSVQGGSCAGG
+372 GG

-431 GILVENNASTTPLNA
+431 GILVENNVSTTPLNA

-477 GATRYATLEGAFA
+477 GATRYATLEGAFE

-513 DGRELTLDLAGFNL
+513 DGRELTLDLTSFNL

-630 GDSDAAR
+630 GDADAAR
-637 TAAAAAPGAT
+637 AAAMAAPGAT

-673 TGDNGQLSGGADANA
+673 TGDNGQLSGSADANA